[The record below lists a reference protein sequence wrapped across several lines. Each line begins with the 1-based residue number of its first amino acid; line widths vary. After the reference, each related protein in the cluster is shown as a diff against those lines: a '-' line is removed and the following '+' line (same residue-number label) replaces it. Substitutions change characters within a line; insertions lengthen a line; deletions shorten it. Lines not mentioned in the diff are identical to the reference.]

1 MEREA
6 LGFKPEAIVDA
17 KREKLRAAATRLASS
32 GDGRWKMSA
41 KQIDR
46 FVSYWG
52 ERLRGTDRIRAEMD
66 EYFSLPDKME
76 RWISGD
82 QMMGRSKEVPVAQPI
97 DARPISERMIM
108 QHNER
113 Q

>member
-17 KREKLRAAATRLASS
+17 KREKLRAAATRLAGS
-32 GDGRWKMSA
+32 GDERWKMSA

-66 EYFSLPDKME
+66 EYFNLPDKME
-76 RWISGD
+76 RWVSGD
-82 QMMGRSKEVPVAQPI
+82 QMKEKNKEGPGAQPI
-97 DARPISERMIM
+97 DVRPISERMIIN
-108 QHNER
+108 HN
-113 Q
+113 